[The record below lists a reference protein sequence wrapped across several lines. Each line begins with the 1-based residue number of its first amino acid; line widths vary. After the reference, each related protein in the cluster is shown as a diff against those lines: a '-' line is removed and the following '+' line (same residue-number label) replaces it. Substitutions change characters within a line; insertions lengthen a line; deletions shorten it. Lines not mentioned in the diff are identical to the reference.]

1 MVSWFTIKNE
11 IIKKV
16 LTRGLEL
23 FFSLAIKKSVGNSVE
38 NVCKAKI
45 DFISGKQDFFFVSIL
60 LGR

>member
-23 FFSLAIKKSVGNSVE
+23 FFSLAIKKSVGKDADYSRTIN
-38 NVCKAKI
+38 I
-45 DFISGKQDFFFVSIL
+45 
-60 LGR
+60 